1 MIRRLFFCFTAL
13 MLLLTACSDNDSF
26 SSNGSYRLTFSE
38 DTIFLDTLFSTVPS
52 STYTFWI
59 HNHNASG
66 VRISSVRLERGNQS
80 GFRANVDGTY
90 LDPVAMDL
98 EVREGDSI
106 RVFVEATTY
115 ENGQTTPQLVE
126 DHLLFTLES
135 GVVQRLN
142 LRTWSWDAEKITDL
156 VVTKDSTIESTKP
169 MVFYGKG
176 IIVNE
181 NATLTIRN
189 TTLYF
194 HDGAGIE
201 VHGKLVTDNTLLRG
215 DRLDYM
221 FDYLPYDRVSGQWGG
236 IKVVS
241 NAAGVELTD
250 SEIHSGHNALMCDS
264 TTVIL
269 SNTIIH
275 NCKGYGLYAHDSE
288 VAISNSLIDNTLLDC
303 LCLKGCQAVIDGT
316 TLAQFYP
323 LSANRGAALRFEVT
337 EKPMA
342 LTCSNT
348 LVTGYD
354 EDVVFSEGNDAE
366 TMQYLFTNCL
376 LRTPA
381 IDGSEAFIDVI
392 WETSKDEVQGKAHFV
407 TFDDYHFIYDFHV
420 KDTSPIYG
428 KSIGWQSVAAT
439 SEGT

>member
-1 MIRRLFFCFTAL
+1 MIRRLFFCFMAL

-26 SSNGSYRLTFSE
+26 STDGSYRLTFSE

-59 HNHNASG
+59 HNHHGSG
-66 VRISSVRLERGNQS
+66 VRINSVRLERGNQS
-80 GFRANVDGTY
+80 GFRANVDGTF
-90 LDPVAMDL
+90 LNPVATNL

-106 RVFVEATTY
+106 RVFVEATTH
-115 ENGQTTPQLVE
+115 ETGQTTPQLVE
-126 DHLLFTLES
+126 DHLVFTLES

-142 LRTWSWDAEKITDL
+142 LRTWSWDAQQVTNL
-156 VVTKDSTIESTKP
+156 VVTKDSTIESSKP

-176 IIVNE
+176 ITVNKDV
-181 NATLTIRN
+181 TLTIKN

-194 HDGAGIE
+194 HDGAGIQ
-201 VHGKLVTDNTLLRG
+201 VNGKLVTDHVLFRG
-215 DRLDYM
+215 DRLDRM
-221 FDYLPYDRVSGQWGG
+221 FEYLPYDRVSGQWGG
-236 IKVVS
+236 ITVAA
-241 NAAGVELTD
+241 NAAGIEMTA
-250 SEIHSGHNALMCDS
+250 SEIHSGSNALMCDS
-264 TTVIL
+264 TTVKL
-269 SNTIIH
+269 TNTIIH

-288 VAISNSLIDNTLLDC
+288 VTISNCLIDNTLLDC
-303 LCLKGCQAVIDGT
+303 LCLKGCQATVDGS

-323 LSANRGAALRFEVT
+323 LSANIGAALRFAVT
-337 EKPMA
+337 EKKMS
-342 LTCSNT
+342 LSCTNT

-366 TMQYLFTNCL
+366 TMQYQFTNCL

-407 TFDDYHFIYDFHV
+407 TFDDYNLIYDFHV